1 LKKVQTPKTIV
12 LAYSG
17 GLDTSFCIP
26 YLRERHGARIVTV
39 TVDTGG
45 FTKPQLKTLAGR
57 AKKLGAVRHYA
68 IDAKKEVWDEYLTT
82 IIQGHCLRGGVYPL
96 CVSAERTTQAEVAVR
111 IARREKAD
119 AIAHG
124 STGAGNDQVRFD
136 AAFAAL
142 APDLEVLAPIRD
154 LGISREEE
162 RRRLAELGVVL
173 PPKVSRY
180 SINAGLC
187 GVTIGGGETHD
198 SWAYPPE
205 EAWTSTADPASAPR
219 KGELLTLSF
228 VKGIPVAL
236 NGRRMDGVRL
246 ITALAV
252 TGGRHGVGRGIH
264 LGDTI
269 LGIKG
274 RIAFEAPATLI
285 AIAAHRELEKLVL
298 TALQQN
304 WKNQAGEAYG
314 QLLHGGL
321 AFDPVVRDLKALI
334 RSSQEAVTGDVR
346 VRLRQGRIEVEGV
359 RSRRSLLAPK
369 AARYGES
376 NSLWTGRDAAGFCR
390 IYGVQARLSR
400 LARA

>member
-1 LKKVQTPKTIV
+1 MKTIV

-17 GLDTSFCIP
+17 GLDTSFCVP

-45 FTKPQLKTLAGR
+45 FTKAQLKVLATR
-57 AKKLGAVRHYA
+57 ARKLGAARHYA
-68 IDAKKEVWDEYLTT
+68 IDAKREVWDGYLTT

-111 IARREKAD
+111 IARREGAK

-162 RRRLAELGVVL
+162 RRRLAEHGVTL
-173 PPKVSRY
+173 PPKISRY

-198 SWAYPPE
+198 AWAYPPE
-205 EAWTSTADPASAPR
+205 EAWTATADPASAPR
-219 KGELLTLSF
+219 KGEVLVLSF
-228 VKGIPVAL
+228 QRGVPVAL

-246 ITALAV
+246 VTALAAL
-252 TGGRHGVGRGIH
+252 GGRHGVGRGIH

-298 TALQQN
+298 TAHQQQ

-314 QLLHGGL
+314 QFLHAGL
-321 AFDPVVRDLKALI
+321 AFDPVMRDLKALI
-334 RSSQEAVTGDVR
+334 ASSQEAVTGDVR
-346 VRLRQGRIEVEGV
+346 VRLRQGQITVEGV
-359 RSRRSLLAPK
+359 KSRRSILASR
-369 AARYGES
+369 AGRYGES
-376 NSLWTGRDAAGFCR
+376 NRLWDGRDAAGFCR
-390 IYGVQARLSR
+390 IYGLQAR
-400 LARA
+400 LARAAR